1 MTKHPK
7 YEALWT
13 QRLHEVTT
21 LDDLDRAMD
30 QWWKWV
36 RRAGCAQLPPSFDY
50 YMLSKDWS
58 GARTRIARMTNT
70 VPGAEHLVTVLDVAT
85 HQRKLLSKTAYMPRP
100 VGDARRARS

>member
-7 YEALWT
+7 YEALWIR
-13 QRLHEVTT
+13 RLHEALA
-21 LDDLDRAMD
+21 LDDLERAMD

-36 RRAGCAQLPPSFDY
+36 RRAGYAELPPSFDY

-58 GARTRIARMTNT
+58 GARARIARMTNA

-85 HQRKLLSKTAYMPRP
+85 HRRKLLSKPAYMPMP
-100 VGDARRARS
+100 DSDARGARS